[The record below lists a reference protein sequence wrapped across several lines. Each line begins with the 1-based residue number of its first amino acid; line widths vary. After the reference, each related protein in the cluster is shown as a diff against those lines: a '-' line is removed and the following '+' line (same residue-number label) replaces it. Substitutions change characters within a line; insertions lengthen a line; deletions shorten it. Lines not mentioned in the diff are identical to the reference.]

1 MPRSI
6 CGCRYL
12 AVKQRIGGTIVE
24 LLMDRIPSPIGE
36 IIVIS
41 DVENLRALDFD
52 EYEERMHEL
61 LRRHYGEVR
70 FKRSKN
76 PGGTSK
82 LVKRYLDGD
91 FDAINEI
98 AVKTNG
104 TPFQKK
110 VWTKL
115 RRIPRGKTISY
126 GDLAR
131 RIGKPKAPRAVGLA
145 NGSNPIAIVV
155 PCHRVIGANG
165 SLTGYGGGIERK
177 QWLLAHEGVQPA

>member
-1 MPRSI
+1 M
-6 CGCRYL
+6 
-12 AVKQRIGGTIVE
+12 E

-41 DVENLRALDFD
+41 DGENLRALDFH
-52 EYEERMHEL
+52 EYEHRMHEL

-76 PGGTSK
+76 PAGVSK
-82 LVKRYLDGD
+82 LVQRYLDGD
-91 FDAINEI
+91 FDAVNEI
-98 AVKTNG
+98 TVKTNG
-104 TPFQKK
+104 TPFQKE

-115 RRIPRGKTISY
+115 RQIPSGKTISY

-177 QWLLAHEGVQPA
+177 QWLLAHEDAHPA

>member
-1 MPRSI
+1 
-6 CGCRYL
+6 
-12 AVKQRIGGTIVE
+12 
-24 LLMDRIPSPIGE
+24 
-36 IIVIS
+36 
-41 DVENLRALDFD
+41 
-52 EYEERMHEL
+52 MHEL

-126 GDLAR
+126 GGSCA
-131 RIGKPKAPRAVGLA
+131 GVSVKPKAPARGW
-145 NGSNPIAIVV
+145 
-155 PCHRVIGANG
+155 PC
-165 SLTGYGGGIERK
+165 K
-177 QWLLAHEGVQPA
+177 W

>member
-1 MPRSI
+1 
-6 CGCRYL
+6 
-12 AVKQRIGGTIVE
+12 
-24 LLMDRIPSPIGE
+24 MDRIPSPIGE
-36 IIVIS
+36 IIIIS
-41 DVENLRALDFD
+41 DGENLRALDFD

-177 QWLLAHEGVQPA
+177 QWLLAHEGV